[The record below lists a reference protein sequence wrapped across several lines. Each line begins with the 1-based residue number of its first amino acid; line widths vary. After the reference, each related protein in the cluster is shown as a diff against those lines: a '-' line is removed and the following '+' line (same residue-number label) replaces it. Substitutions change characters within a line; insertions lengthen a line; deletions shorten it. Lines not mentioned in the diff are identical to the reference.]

1 MNSRE
6 RVIAALNHQ
15 APDRV
20 PLDLGAT
27 AVTGISAAALHR
39 LRHALGL
46 AERTV
51 RVHEPYQMLGQVDD
65 DMLDAVGGDVV
76 GLMDD
81 LTMFGFPY
89 REWQPFQ
96 LVDGT
101 SVQVPI
107 DFNTVPAADGYLYQ
121 YPKGDRTAPPSGV
134 CRPVG
139 STTMPSTS
147 GETARR
153 GGPGS

>member
-76 GLMDD
+76 GLIASCC
-81 LTMFGFPY
+81 
-89 REWQPFQ
+89 R
-96 LVDGT
+96 
-101 SVQVPI
+101 
-107 DFNTVPAADGYLYQ
+107 
-121 YPKGDRTAPPSGV
+121 SGV
-134 CRPVG
+134 SASATLAARPLAISPWCRD
-139 STTMPSTS
+139 
-147 GETARR
+147 
-153 GGPGS
+153 